1 MPTDPQQPFTLS
13 FVGYTTAALADAAA
27 AYEDAVLP
35 LHAEHGAR
43 VVYRCQRA
51 PGQDET
57 LPFEVHLTWF
67 PNRAAFGAYLSDPR
81 RAELLERFGEVF
93 TAKQVVEV
101 DVLNG

>member
-1 MPTDPQQPFTLS
+1 MPIDPEQPFTLS

-43 VVYRCQRA
+43 VVYRSRRV

-67 PNRAAFGAYLSDPR
+67 PNRAAFDAYLSDPR

-101 DVLNG
+101 DLLSG